1 MLRKEREE
9 KGIPLWKFAA
19 SIPFPV
25 ANIHKIE
32 AGRTEPRIGIAMKM
46 LATLDADVG
55 SFMQTLAE
63 AQDWQRYPVPDGF
76 SGEMLAV
83 AAEKISSEQDTVAIA
98 SKTIFGAYFRLVRLA
113 CGLKQA
119 QIAARANYTTRSLIA
134 VENGKQE
141 PMVMRALQLA
151 WATGVGV
158 SEFFGSFTPITIP
171 RD

>member
-1 MLRKEREE
+1 MLRKERE
-9 KGIPLWKFAA
+9 KRGIPLWKLAA
-19 SIPFPV
+19 SVPFP
-25 ANIHKIE
+25 ASNLQRIE
-32 AGRTEPRIGIAMKM
+32 TGITDPRIGIAMKM
-46 LATLDADVG
+46 LTALDVDTG
-55 SFMQTLAE
+55 NFMQTLAE
-63 AQDWQRYPVPDGF
+63 AQEWERCPIPDGF
-76 SGEMLAV
+76 TAEMLAV